1 MSKISLGF
9 GVILILLGLG
19 FFVGT
24 GSTAKTALIPA
35 FLGCG
40 IAVSGALAMKP
51 SLRPIFAHLALVL
64 GALGVLAGIGMGAK
78 TGLQK
83 GLTSS
88 AIEQLLMDGSPEV
101 EVNGEP
107 SSAARRRR
115 SGSSPGRSPY
125 RAEASR
131 TLGAARLLRWTWRAA
146 WPRFAAARSWTE
158 SSG

>member
-19 FFVGT
+19 FYVGT
-24 GSTAKTALIPA
+24 GSTAMTALIPA

-88 AIEQLLMDGSPEV
+88 AIEQLLMGVICAAYVFLCIQSFR
-101 EVNGEP
+101 
-107 SSAARRRR
+107 AARKARR
-115 SGSSPGRSPY
+115 
-125 RAEASR
+125 A
-131 TLGAARLLRWTWRAA
+131 
-146 WPRFAAARSWTE
+146 
-158 SSG
+158 